1 MTKADDKLNNDVIIG
16 LALFCI
22 KCMESV
28 KTATY
33 TDMNGQEINCKG
45 CGTHSN
51 SAVGISVVSNSQ
63 EMLHHAYEEM
73 NKHKKTVNDLL
84 SERVRPEDM

>member
-1 MTKADDKLNNDVIIG
+1 MIIDKVSDKDVIIG
-16 LALFCI
+16 LAVFCI
-22 KCMESV
+22 KCMETI

-33 TDMNGQEINCKG
+33 TDMNGQTITCKS

-63 EMLHHAYEEM
+63 EMLHHAYDEM
-73 NKHKKTVNDLL
+73 NKHRKTVNELL
-84 SERVRPEDM
+84 SERIRTEDD